1 MSSMSHAPVLY
12 RVVRA
17 LFKPVLERWVDLQV
31 VGLEHVPRS
40 DPAILASNHMSFM
53 DSLVLPLPVPRP
65 VYFLGKADYWDSWRT
80 RWFFQGVGVVPVQRE
95 GGAAG
100 MESLETGVEILRSG
114 DLVGVYPEGTR
125 SPDGRLYRGKT
136 GPVRMALA
144 AGVDII
150 PCGVIGSDRAQPTGQ
165 NTISREQVT
174 VQYGRPVNLSRYADH
189 VDDPF
194 ALRAATDE
202 VMYEIMRLS
211 GQEYV
216 DTYAGQVKSADKAV
230 GDFTATAAPGAIDRD
245 RPGSDVPVL
254 EAADDDDGPARR
266 RDAS

>member
-12 RVVRA
+12 RLVRTV
-17 LFKPVLERWVDLQV
+17 FKPVLQRWVDLQV
-31 VGLEHVPRS
+31 EGLDHVPRTR
-40 DPAILASNHMSFM
+40 PAILASNHLSFM
-53 DSLVLPLPVPRP
+53 DSLVLPLSVPRP

-80 RWFFQGVGVVPVQRE
+80 RWFFQGVGVVPVRRE

-100 MESLETGVEILRSG
+100 MESLETGIEILRSG

-136 GPVRMALA
+136 GPVRMAVA

-165 NTISREQVT
+165 KTISRETVT
-174 VQYGRPVNLSRYADH
+174 VRYGRPVNLSRYADQ

-202 VMYEIMRLS
+202 VMYEIMMLS

-216 DTYAGQVKSADKAV
+216 DVYAGQVKSADKAV
-230 GDFTATAAPGAIDRD
+230 ADVATTATPGTADLGRPRDHLVGQAAAGD
-245 RPGSDVPVL
+245 GS
-254 EAADDDDGPARR
+254 AAD